1 MIKNRLNDLAK
12 VTERGEGIISCSLA
26 PYGNHDYTEL
36 LHDVDFLKKCGLNQL
51 LLLCYEPVLLKLAEI
66 APQEMYLLKRGKKE
80 GAYENMFFDNLKAIR
95 EVHPDLPVIATP
107 MVGDVLCYG
116 TDRFFKMCLE
126 YGVDGLDVA
135 HYFAIDD
142 PIDYR
147 RRTMEAGIHFIP
159 AIDAIAM
166 DINNPKHLK
175 LIEETTKIAEDG
187 ELLFV
192 GGIPG
197 NADKLDGNYYTPFI
211 DFIRKVQKENNMHA
225 RIIAIGGMNTVEDA
239 VQMVQVA
246 GCDGIHFSSAF
257 MKRLLAGKYDEIKT
271 WLGEIKEAI
280 KK

>member
-1 MIKNRLNDLAK
+1 MIKNRLNELEK
-12 VTERGEGIISCSLA
+12 VTETGEGIISCSLA
-26 PYGNHDYTEL
+26 PYGNHNYTDL
-36 LHDVDFLKKCGLNQL
+36 LHDVEFLKKCGLNQL

-66 APQEMYLLKRGKKE
+66 APQEMKLLKRGKKD
-80 GAYENMFFDNLKAIR
+80 GAYEDMFFDNLKAIR
-95 EVHPDLPVIATP
+95 EKHPDLPVIATP

-116 TDRFFKMCLE
+116 TDRFLKKCLE

-147 RRTMEAGIHFIP
+147 RRAMEAGVHFIP
-159 AIDAIAM
+159 AVDAIAM
-166 DINNPKHLK
+166 DINNSKHRE
-175 LIEETTKIAEDG
+175 LIEGLTKIAEDG

-197 NADKLDGNYYTPFI
+197 NADKLDGSYYTPYV
-211 DFIRKVQKENNMHA
+211 DFIRSVQKENDLHA

-239 VQMVQVA
+239 YQMVQVA

-257 MKRLLAGKYDEIKT
+257 MKRLLAGKYDEIET
-271 WLGEIKEAI
+271 WLKEVKQAI
-280 KK
+280 RK